1 MAETKVSFRYN
12 AMDVTS
18 ALRVRFLR
26 STQFRLILILWVL
39 SIIFLLLHVLLPGTF
54 TMLRDVSWTTVWQTM
69 LVYGGTLV
77 ALLIVA
83 PWLGFQLNRF
93 WKLPLELTLSDKHL
107 RLAVTGGK
115 SSGLRL
121 EWNEIH
127 RVEETNRVYVLY
139 YRGEKHII
147 VPKSAFSEQQD
158 RRLRDLLKRH
168 ASLSVADQKPP
179 AEPTEPKARSE
190 RKK

>member
-1 MAETKVSFRYN
+1 MAETKVSFRYT

-18 ALRVRFLR
+18 ALRERFLR
-26 STQFRLILILWVL
+26 SSQFRLILILWVL
-39 SIIFLLLHVLLPGTF
+39 SVVFIILHLLFPQTF
-54 TMLRDVSWTTVWQTM
+54 TMLRDVSWSTVWQTM

-93 WKLPLELTLSDKHL
+93 WKMPLELFFSEKHL
-107 RLAVTGGK
+107 RMAVAGGK
-115 SSGLRL
+115 GSGLRL

-127 RVEETNRVYVLY
+127 RVEETNRVYIFY
-139 YRGEKHII
+139 YKGEKHII
-147 VPKSAFSEQQD
+147 VPKSAFDEKQD
-158 RRLRDLLKRH
+158 RRLRELLKRRT
-168 ASLSVADQKPP
+168 ALLAAQQKSPS
-179 AEPTEPKARSE
+179 EPTPPSARSE

>member
-1 MAETKVSFRYN
+1 MAESRVAFRYK

-26 STQFRLILILWVL
+26 SMQFRLILILWVL
-39 SIIFLLLHVLLPGTF
+39 SVVFIVLHVLFPQTF
-54 TMLRDVSWTTVWQTM
+54 TMLRDVSWATVWQTM

-83 PWLGFQLNRF
+83 PWVGFQLNRF
-93 WKLPLELTLSDKHL
+93 WRLPLELSFSEKHL
-107 RLAVTGGK
+107 RLAVEGGK
-115 SSGLRL
+115 GSGLRL

-127 RVEETNRVYVLY
+127 RVEETNRVYIFY
-139 YRGEKHII
+139 YRGEKHVII
-147 VPKSAFSEQQD
+147 PKSAFNEQQD
-158 RRLRDLLKRH
+158 RRLRDLLKRR
-168 ASLSVADQKPP
+168 ASLASQQQSPSA
-179 AEPTEPKARSE
+179 THSE

>member
-1 MAETKVSFRYN
+1 MMAESKVTFRYK

-26 STQFRLILILWVL
+26 STQFRLILILWAA
-39 SIIFLLLHVLLPGTF
+39 SIVFIALHMLFPQTF
-54 TMLRDVSWTTVWQTM
+54 TLLRDVTWTTVWQTM

-93 WKLPLELTLSDKHL
+93 WRLPLELTFSDKHL
-107 RLAVTGGK
+107 RLAVEGGK

-121 EWNEIH
+121 EWKEIH
-127 RVEETNRVYVLY
+127 RVEETNRVYIFY
-139 YRGEKHII
+139 YRGEKHVI

-168 ASLSVADQKPP
+168 TNLASIEAKAP
-179 AEPTEPKARSE
+179 AAHSE